1 MSCECLHEEYSERLD
16 LKFMN
21 RVWFVLQFCKHQK
34 QNTLKDLF
42 KQDDDHQE
50 LGNFYVKASYKEK
63 VCGCACAC
71 TCESYTAFLHL
82 SIRHPESHL
91 ILWIVIMCWEL

>member
-50 LGNFYVKASYKEK
+50 IRELL
-63 VCGCACAC
+63 
-71 TCESYTAFLHL
+71 CEGQLQ
-82 SIRHPESHL
+82 REGV
-91 ILWIVIMCWEL
+91 WMCLCVHM